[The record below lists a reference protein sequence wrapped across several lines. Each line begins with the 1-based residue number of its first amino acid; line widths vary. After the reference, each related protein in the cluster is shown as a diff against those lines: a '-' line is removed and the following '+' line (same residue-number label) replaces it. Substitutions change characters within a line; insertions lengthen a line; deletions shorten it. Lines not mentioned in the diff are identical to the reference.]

1 MADDTIALELE
12 GSDFQ
17 LDDLDAIRHFHGLL
31 RELAVE
37 AAGGAAITWELR
49 RFGTGSLVAEVKGT
63 AEDQDAVHQVA
74 AAYDCVGAAL
84 AVGDPV
90 PYSEAVSVHAD
101 RLTGLI
107 DGRVEYVRFRT
118 GGRVREVRH
127 ATTTAL
133 LKPPPRL
140 ESFGAIEGVVETL
153 ARRHRT
159 RFVVYPDDEGRAVP
173 CYVTAKQEAT
183 MLTLWGKRVR
193 VEGLLRRDS
202 ETDLPHSIR
211 EVTHIE
217 IVKPPGEESE
227 DLWGVLPAATR
238 EPEEVIRA
246 DWDGR

>member
-37 AAGGAAITWELR
+37 AADGAAITWELR

-63 AEDQDAVHQVA
+63 AEDQDAVHQVV

-84 AVGDPV
+84 AVGDPI
-90 PYSEAVSVHAD
+90 PYSEAVSAHTD

-107 DGRVEYVRFRT
+107 NGRVEYLRFRT
-118 GGRVREVRH
+118 DGRVREVRH
-127 ATTTAL
+127 ATSTAP
-133 LKPPPRL
+133 LKPLPRL

-153 ARRHRT
+153 ARRRGT
-159 RFVVYPDDEGRAVP
+159 RFVVYPDGEAGGVS
-173 CYVTAKQEAT
+173 CYVTAEHEAR
-183 MLTLWGKRVR
+183 MPELWGKRVR

-202 ETDLPHSIR
+202 ETDWPLSIR
-211 EVTHIE
+211 EVTEIE
-217 IVKPPGEESE
+217 IVNPPGEDTE
-227 DLWGVLPAATR
+227 DLWGIVPAATR
-238 EPEEVIRA
+238 EPEEVLRA